1 MDFQA
6 WYFLDLEALES
17 LIIARQ
23 LTDETLQ
30 EPDYVEFYYTCT
42 LTTGITKDT
51 VPLQQRP
58 ENCTTDRECIYTSR
72 VWASESGTKRRKAV
86 KRAHV
91 IHYVRAPISFNL
103 SLTTYLPTKLTGET
117 ILL

>member
-17 LIIARQ
+17 LIIACQ

-51 VPLQQRP
+51 VPSQQRP
-58 ENCTTDRECIYTSR
+58 ENCTTDRECVYTSR
-72 VWASESGTKRRKAV
+72 VWASESGTKRRKA
-86 KRAHV
+86 A
-91 IHYVRAPISFNL
+91 
-103 SLTTYLPTKLTGET
+103 
-117 ILL
+117 

>member
-58 ENCTTDRECIYTSR
+58 ENCTTSH
-72 VWASESGTKRRKAV
+72 VWASESGTKQRKA
-86 KRAHV
+86 A
-91 IHYVRAPISFNL
+91 
-103 SLTTYLPTKLTGET
+103 
-117 ILL
+117 

>member
-30 EPDYVEFYYTCT
+30 EPDYVEFHYTCT

-51 VPLQQRP
+51 T
-58 ENCTTDRECIYTSR
+58 ETRELYNWPGMCLY
-72 VWASESGTKRRKAV
+72 
-86 KRAHV
+86 
-91 IHYVRAPISFNL
+91 
-103 SLTTYLPTKLTGET
+103 
-117 ILL
+117 

>member
-51 VPLQQRP
+51 VPFHQRTVQLTG
-58 ENCTTDRECIYTSR
+58 NVFIL
-72 VWASESGTKRRKAV
+72 VASEPPGVGQSDARPLNESTRNN
-86 KRAHV
+86 
-91 IHYVRAPISFNL
+91 PISFNL
-103 SLTTYLPTKLTGET
+103 LLTTCLSTKLIGET

>member
-51 VPLQQRP
+51 VPLHQRTVQLTG
-58 ENCTTDRECIYTSR
+58 NVFIL
-72 VWASESGTKRRKAV
+72 VESGTKRRKA
-86 KRAHV
+86 A
-91 IHYVRAPISFNL
+91 
-103 SLTTYLPTKLTGET
+103 
-117 ILL
+117 

>member
-58 ENCTTDRECIYTSR
+58 ENCTTDRECR
-72 VWASESGTKRRKAV
+72 VWASRVGQSDARSLNESTRNS
-86 KRAHV
+86 
-91 IHYVRAPISFNL
+91 PISFNL
-103 SLTTYLPTKLTGET
+103 LLTTCLSTNLTGET